1 MKLAADCAVVVN
13 KRNKLVGAA
22 TLIQQRWKHILEIR
36 KEMLNRD
43 VMAFQA
49 LARGWAIRR
58 WVRRVTAG
66 RVGGKEKVRRV
77 RGGW

>member
-1 MKLAADCAVVVN
+1 MKMAHECAVVAQTRERLVN
-13 KRNKLVGAA
+13 AA
-22 TLIQQRWKHILEIR
+22 TVIQVRWKGILEAR
-36 KEMLNRD
+36 SQQLESD
-43 VMAFQA
+43 VLAFQA

-58 WVRRVTAG
+58 WVRRITAG

>member
-1 MKLAADCAVVVN
+1 
-13 KRNKLVGAA
+13 
-22 TLIQQRWKHILEIR
+22 
-36 KEMLNRD
+36 LNRD